1 MKTGYILL
9 IIGLVGLAAGAILS
23 LNHIEPYADY
33 TLVGAAVLVILSGSL
48 RMRGK

>member
-9 IIGLVGLAAGAILS
+9 IIGFVALVIGAILAMKD
-23 LNHIEPYADY
+23 IEPYADY
-33 TLVGAAVLVILSGSL
+33 TLVGAAVLVVLSGSL